1 MFNLLAINILKL
13 QINRTVMTIEG
24 ENGFNC
30 IINQQISLLLN
41 IIINLLK
48 NKLSFSNSAH

>member
-13 QINRTVMTIEG
+13 QETNRIVMTIEG

-30 IINQQISLLLN
+30 IINQQISLL
-41 IIINLLK
+41 
-48 NKLSFSNSAH
+48 